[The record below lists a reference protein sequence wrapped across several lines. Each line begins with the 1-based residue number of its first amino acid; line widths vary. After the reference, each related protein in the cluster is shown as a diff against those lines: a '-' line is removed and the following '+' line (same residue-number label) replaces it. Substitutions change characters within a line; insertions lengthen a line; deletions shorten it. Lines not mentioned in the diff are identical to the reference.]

1 MKPIPND
8 IQIITKEDFLYRRF
22 PIAEEPKYLSFWKMV
37 DGKKVPS
44 SAAFK
49 TKPGEDGLSVELA
62 KLTTPEK
69 AKGNPS
75 TFGIA
80 EFSANIPLSAGYEC
94 VHDKKG
100 SKAHALIIGDTNP
113 IAKKL
118 SRNLNAIY

>member
-49 TKPGEDGLSVELA
+49 TKPGEDGLSVELGSA
-62 KLTTPEK
+62 EKLK
-69 AKGNPS
+69 S
-75 TFGIA
+75 
-80 EFSANIPLSAGYEC
+80 
-94 VHDKKG
+94 
-100 SKAHALIIGDTNP
+100 SKLAFQKRSGTYNDSIG
-113 IAKKL
+113 L
-118 SRNLNAIY
+118 